1 MYIKLLWQIGILCVF
16 SWVGTQISERLHTS
30 IPGSVIGMVL
40 LFVFMCLGVVKL
52 QYIEDAVNV
61 LLKHMLFFFIPIIV
75 GLMNSG
81 DLIYKSG
88 LALAASIVV
97 SVLVALTLTGV
108 AIQKLG
114 TGRKYLRTEIKLA
127 IQIIGTDLSPINIL
141 TEDISGGGLKVISK
155 QFLEIGTQLNCTI
168 SNSKLGII
176 KANGEVVRTEKK
188 DQDYRLGINF
198 TEISKRDRNKLIDFT
213 YRMGEHATI
222 NTTESNTRLTALHWK
237 TLIKDT

>member
-1 MYIKLLWQIGILCVF
+1 
-16 SWVGTQISERLHTS
+16 
-30 IPGSVIGMVL
+30 
-40 LFVFMCLGVVKL
+40 
-52 QYIEDAVNV
+52 
-61 LLKHMLFFFIPIIV
+61 
-75 GLMNSG
+75 
-81 DLIYKSG
+81 
-88 LALAASIVV
+88 
-97 SVLVALTLTGV
+97 LTGV

-222 NTTESNTRLTALHWK
+222 NTTESNARLTALHWK